1 MVSHCFL
8 NSATSLLAPFLSSI
22 WPTLAV
28 GGACL
33 YQAVACIAVPQPFLL
48 DVLSSQA
55 WNRSLSPPKNNY
67 WETPASLKLTVSF
80 LASILLNTMCTL
92 LGSLIINSHTA
103 GIDHTP
109 IFIPVKDKNQMIS
122 LIFKQLQ
129 PERQRGEIDQRMNL
143 FHYQLSTLTGDS
155 HLYPDSL
162 SL

>member
-1 MVSHCFL
+1 M
-8 NSATSLLAPFLSSI
+8 
-22 WPTLAV
+22 
-28 GGACL
+28 
-33 YQAVACIAVPQPFLL
+33 
-48 DVLSSQA
+48 
-55 WNRSLSPPKNNY
+55 
-67 WETPASLKLTVSF
+67 PASLKLTVSF
-80 LASILLNTMCTL
+80 PASILLNTMCTL
-92 LGSLIINSHTA
+92 LASLIINSHTA

-143 FHYQLSTLTGDS
+143 FHSQLSTLTGDS